1 MCLEGF
7 LCKGIKLSC
16 VGIVRNGHVET
27 FGVEHLE
34 PCAKTRQLW
43 RVQLFDG
50 LFNVFGCRHTKDIT
64 PVTRHE
70 KVGGNVRRELIPGRP
85 PGATRR

>member
-1 MCLEGF
+1 
-7 LCKGIKLSC
+7 
-16 VGIVRNGHVET
+16 
-27 FGVEHLE
+27 
-34 PCAKTRQLW
+34 
-43 RVQLFDG
+43 LFDG